1 MPLAGDLLRRD
12 GEEAVRLIVK
22 ELVSQA
28 REAAPRC
35 VDPEDAEGLHDFRVS
50 IRRLRS
56 TLSASRG
63 LLRGVVTKRDRR
75 TLAGFQKRTGSSRDA
90 EVALVWLESQ
100 RSELCPEHLPGLEWL
115 VGCLG
120 NPGGAIRASREP
132 LRAPVTGR
140 TDGTRASRPHPGGS
154 GEPTGSH
161 LEFETQLAE
170 WADGFVSRMAH
181 RVPGRGAGPPYAE
194 ALAERVDRIAHRLD
208 ACVDGI
214 GDDRK
219 RGPHKVRIACKRL
232 RYLVEPVR
240 AESEVAVSLVD
251 RCKRLQDVLGTL
263 NDANILDDLLRGY
276 IDGEPTASEA
286 GVLELA
292 RLNAARA
299 EASYRLFRLEWL
311 ESGGLRTVLDEA
323 AALAVLLRA
332 GCGRDARGPR
342 GRNVP
347 GTTTPAPCAA

>member
-56 TLSASRG
+56 TLSAWKG

-90 EVALVWLESQ
+90 EVALVWLEEQ

-115 VGCLG
+115 VADLG
-120 NPGGAIRASREP
+120 P
-132 LRAPVTGR
+132 
-140 TDGTRASRPHPGGS
+140 RASRPHPGGS
-154 GEPTGSH
+154 GEPTASH
-161 LEFETQLAE
+161 LEFESQFAD
-170 WADGFVSRMAH
+170 WADGFVPRVAD
-181 RVPGRGAGPPYAE
+181 RVPGPGAGRPYAQ
-194 ALAERVDRIAHRLD
+194 ALSERVDRIAHRLD
-208 ACVDGI
+208 ACVDGL

-263 NDANILDDLLRGY
+263 NDANVLDDLLRVY
-276 IDGEPTASEA
+276 LDGDSSASES
-286 GVLELA
+286 GVLELR

-299 EASYRLFRLEWL
+299 EISYQVFRVDWVEH
-311 ESGGLRTVLDEA
+311 GGLRTLLDEA
-323 AALAVLLRA
+323 AALARQLR
-332 GCGRDARGPR
+332 G
-342 GRNVP
+342 
-347 GTTTPAPCAA
+347 

>member
-1 MPLAGDLLRRD
+1 M
-12 GEEAVRLIVK
+12 RLIALD
-22 ELVSQA
+22 LVSQA

-56 TLSASRG
+56 TLSAWKG
-63 LLRGVVTKRDRR
+63 LLRGVVVKRDRR

-90 EVALVWLESQ
+90 EVALVWLEDQ
-100 RSELCPEHLPGLEWL
+100 RSELRPEHLPSLEWL
-115 VGCLG
+115 VADLG
-120 NPGGAIRASREP
+120 P
-132 LRAPVTGR
+132 
-140 TDGTRASRPHPGGS
+140 RASRPHPGGS
-154 GEPTGSH
+154 AAPTGTH
-161 LEFETQLAE
+161 LEFETQFAD
-170 WADGFVSRMAH
+170 WADGFESRVAH
-181 RVPGRGAGPPYAE
+181 RVPGPGAGPPYAE
-194 ALAERVDRIAHRLD
+194 ALAERLDRIAHRLD

-263 NDANILDDLLRGY
+263 NDANVLDDLLRGY
-276 IDGEPTASEA
+276 LDGDSSASES
-286 GVLELA
+286 GVLELR

-299 EASYRLFRLEWL
+299 EISYRLFRLDWVEH
-311 ESGGLRTVLDEA
+311 GGLRTLLDEA
-323 AALAVLLRA
+323 AALARQLR
-332 GCGRDARGPR
+332 G
-342 GRNVP
+342 
-347 GTTTPAPCAA
+347 

>member
-22 ELVSQA
+22 ELVSEA

-56 TLSASRG
+56 TLSAWKG

-75 TLAGFQKRTGSSRDA
+75 TLAGFQKRTGASRDA

-100 RSELCPEHLPGLEWL
+100 RSELCPEHLPSLEWL

-120 NPGGAIRASREP
+120 NPAGAIRASREP

-154 GEPTGSH
+154 AAPTGTH
-161 LEFETQLAE
+161 LEFETQVAG
-170 WADGFVSRMAH
+170 WADGFVPRVAD
-181 RVPGRGAGPPYAE
+181 RVPGSGAGRPYAE

-208 ACVDGI
+208 ARVGGLG
-214 GDDRK
+214 GDRE
-219 RGPHKVRIACKRL
+219 RGPHRVRIACKRL
-232 RYLVEPVR
+232 RYLVEPVG

-263 NDANILDDLLRGY
+263 NDANILDDLLRVY
-276 IDGEPTASEA
+276 LDGDSSASES
-286 GVLELA
+286 GVLALS

-299 EASYRLFRLEWL
+299 DASYRLFRLDWVEH
-311 ESGGLRTVLDEA
+311 GGLRRLLDEA
-323 AALAVLLRA
+323 AALARQLR
-332 GCGRDARGPR
+332 G
-342 GRNVP
+342 
-347 GTTTPAPCAA
+347 

>member
-56 TLSASRG
+56 TLSAWKG

-75 TLAGFQKRTGSSRDA
+75 TLAGFQKRTGASRDA
-90 EVALVWLESQ
+90 EVALEWLESQ
-100 RSELCPEHLPGLEWL
+100 RSELCPEHLPSLEWL

-120 NPGGAIRASREP
+120 NPAGAIRASREP

-154 GEPTGSH
+154 AAPTGTH
-161 LEFETQLAE
+161 LEFETQVAG
-170 WADGFVSRMAH
+170 WADGFVPRVAD
-181 RVPGRGAGPPYAE
+181 RVPGSGAGRLYAE

-208 ACVDGI
+208 ARVGGLG
-214 GDDRK
+214 GDRE
-219 RGPHKVRIACKRL
+219 RGPHRVRIACKRL
-232 RYLVEPVR
+232 RYLVEPVG

-263 NDANILDDLLRGY
+263 NDANILDDLLRVY
-276 IDGEPTASEA
+276 LDGDSSASES
-286 GVLELA
+286 GVLALS

-299 EASYRLFRLEWL
+299 DASYRLFRLDWVEH
-311 ESGGLRTVLDEA
+311 GGLRRLLDEA
-323 AALAVLLRA
+323 AALARQLR
-332 GCGRDARGPR
+332 G
-342 GRNVP
+342 
-347 GTTTPAPCAA
+347 

>member
-56 TLSASRG
+56 TLSAWKA

-75 TLAGFQKRTGSSRDA
+75 TLAGFQKRTGASRDA
-90 EVALVWLESQ
+90 EVALVWLEDQ

-115 VGCLG
+115 VADQG
-120 NPGGAIRASREP
+120 P
-132 LRAPVTGR
+132 L
-140 TDGTRASRPHPGGS
+140 ASRPHPGGS
-154 GEPTGSH
+154 AAPTGTH
-161 LEFETQLAE
+161 LEFETQFAD
-170 WADGFVSRMAH
+170 WADGFVPRVAH

-194 ALAERVDRIAHRLD
+194 ALAESVDRIAHRLD

-214 GDDRK
+214 GGDRK
-219 RGPHKVRIACKRL
+219 RGPHKVRIASKRL
-232 RYLVEPVR
+232 RYLVEPVG

-263 NDANILDDLLRGY
+263 NDANVLDDLLKGY
-276 IDGEPTASEA
+276 LDGDSSASES
-286 GVLELA
+286 GVLELR

-299 EASYRLFRLEWL
+299 EISYQSFRLDWL
-311 ESGGLRTVLDEA
+311 EAGGLRTLLDEA
-323 AALAVLLRA
+323 AALARQLR
-332 GCGRDARGPR
+332 GG
-342 GRNVP
+342 
-347 GTTTPAPCAA
+347 

>member
-56 TLSASRG
+56 TLSAWKG

-115 VGCLG
+115 VADQG
-120 NPGGAIRASREP
+120 P
-132 LRAPVTGR
+132 
-140 TDGTRASRPHPGGS
+140 RASRPHPGGS
-154 GEPTGSH
+154 AAPTGTH

-170 WADGFVSRMAH
+170 WADGFESRMAH
-181 RVPGRGAGPPYAE
+181 RVPGRGVGPPYAE

-208 ACVDGI
+208 ARVGCLG
-214 GDDRK
+214 GDRE
-219 RGPHKVRIACKRL
+219 RGPHRVRIACKRL
-232 RYLVEPVR
+232 RYLVEPVG
-240 AESEVAVSLVD
+240 AESEVAASLVE

-263 NDANILDDLLRGY
+263 NDANVLDDLLMVY
-276 IDGEPTASEA
+276 LDGDPSAKES
-286 GVLELA
+286 GVLELG

-299 EASYRLFRLEWL
+299 EASYRSFRLDWVE
-311 ESGGLRTVLDEA
+311 EGGLRTLLDEA
-323 AALAVLLRA
+323 AALARQLR
-332 GCGRDARGPR
+332 G
-342 GRNVP
+342 
-347 GTTTPAPCAA
+347 

>member
-56 TLSASRG
+56 TLSAWKG

-90 EVALVWLESQ
+90 EVALVWLEEQ
-100 RSELCPEHLPGLEWL
+100 RSELCPEHLPGLERL
-115 VGCLG
+115 VADLG
-120 NPGGAIRASREP
+120 R
-132 LRAPVTGR
+132 
-140 TDGTRASRPHPGGS
+140 RASRPHPGGS
-154 GEPTGSH
+154 AAPTGTH
-161 LEFETQLAE
+161 LEFETQFAD
-170 WADGFVSRMAH
+170 WADGFESRLAH
-181 RVPGRGAGPPYAE
+181 RVPERSAGSLYAE
-194 ALAERVDRIAHRLD
+194 ALAERVDWIAHRLN

-232 RYLVEPVR
+232 RYMVEPVR

-263 NDANILDDLLRGY
+263 NDANVLDDLLRVY
-276 IDGEPTASEA
+276 LDGDLSASEFGA
-286 GVLELA
+286 LA
-292 RLNAARA
+292 LCRLNAARA
-299 EASYRLFRLEWL
+299 EVSYQVFRRDWL
-311 ESGGLRTVLDEA
+311 EHGGLRTLLDEA
-323 AALAVLLRA
+323 AALARQLR
-332 GCGRDARGPR
+332 G
-342 GRNVP
+342 
-347 GTTTPAPCAA
+347 

>member
-56 TLSASRG
+56 TLSAWKG

-75 TLAGFQKRTGSSRDA
+75 TLAGFQKRTGASRDA
-90 EVALVWLESQ
+90 EVALVWLEEQ

-120 NPGGAIRASREP
+120 NPAGAIRASREP

-140 TDGTRASRPHPGGS
+140 TDGTRASRPQPGGS
-154 GEPTGSH
+154 AAPTGTH
-161 LEFETQLAE
+161 LEFETQVAG
-170 WADGFVSRMAH
+170 WADGFVSAR
-181 RVPGRGAGPPYAE
+181 GPPSAGTRPRP
-194 ALAERVDRIAHRLD
+194 AVRGSAGRAAGSDRLTGSTLASTAWATTARRS
-208 ACVDGI
+208 
-214 GDDRK
+214 
-219 RGPHKVRIACKRL
+219 PHKVRIACKRL
-232 RYLVEPVR
+232 RYLVEPVG
-240 AESEVAVSLVD
+240 AESEAAASLLE

-263 NDANILDDLLRGY
+263 NDANILDDLLRVY
-276 IDGEPTASEA
+276 LDGDSSASES
-286 GVLELA
+286 GVLALW

-299 EASYRLFRLEWL
+299 EASYQLFRLDWVEH
-311 ESGGLRTVLDEA
+311 GGLRTLLDEA
-323 AALAVLLRA
+323 AALARQLR
-332 GCGRDARGPR
+332 G
-342 GRNVP
+342 
-347 GTTTPAPCAA
+347 

>member
-56 TLSASRG
+56 TLSAWKE
-63 LLRGVVTKRDRR
+63 LLRGVVTKPDRR
-75 TLAGFQKRTGSSRDA
+75 TLAGFQKRTGFSRDA
-90 EVALVWLESQ
+90 EVALVWLEDQ

-115 VGCLG
+115 EARLRSACHTPSGD
-120 NPGGAIRASREP
+120 AHRAVC
-132 LRAPVTGR
+132 A
-140 TDGTRASRPHPGGS
+140 
-154 GEPTGSH
+154 
-161 LEFETQLAE
+161 EFAE

-181 RVPGRGAGPPYAE
+181 RVPGRGGGPPYAE
-194 ALAERVDRIAHRLD
+194 ALAERLDRIAHRLD
-208 ACVDGI
+208 ACVDGL

-232 RYLVEPVR
+232 RYLVEPVG

-263 NDANILDDLLRGY
+263 NDANVLDDLLKGY
-276 IDGEPTASEA
+276 LDGDSSASES
-286 GVLELA
+286 GVLALC

-299 EASYRLFRLEWL
+299 EASYRVFRLDWVEH
-311 ESGGLRTVLDEA
+311 GGVRTLLDEA
-323 AALAVLLRA
+323 AALARQLR
-332 GCGRDARGPR
+332 G
-342 GRNVP
+342 
-347 GTTTPAPCAA
+347 

>member
-56 TLSASRG
+56 TLSAWKG

-90 EVALVWLESQ
+90 EVALVWLEEQ

-115 VGCLG
+115 VADLG
-120 NPGGAIRASREP
+120 P
-132 LRAPVTGR
+132 
-140 TDGTRASRPHPGGS
+140 RASRPHPGGS
-154 GEPTGSH
+154 GAPTGTH
-161 LEFETQLAE
+161 LEFETRFAD
-170 WADGFVSRMAH
+170 WADGFVPRMAH
-181 RVPGRGAGPPYAE
+181 GAPERSAGSLYAE
-194 ALAERVDRIAHRLD
+194 ALAERVDWIAHRLN

-263 NDANILDDLLRGY
+263 NDANVLDDLLRVY
-276 IDGEPTASEA
+276 LDGDSSASES
-286 GVLELA
+286 GVLELR

-299 EASYRLFRLEWL
+299 EISYQVFRVDWVEH
-311 ESGGLRTVLDEA
+311 GGLRTLLDEA
-323 AALAVLLRA
+323 AALARQLR
-332 GCGRDARGPR
+332 G
-342 GRNVP
+342 
-347 GTTTPAPCAA
+347 